1 MFKIALQ
8 LYVVS
13 FNLSTNEQCLVSLD
27 NEILTPLSVEI
38 GEDNAERIDDMLQK
52 IFETYIDMGFGWT
65 STKLIHA
72 DKNDNIITLTYTCR
86 IPPKTVLKNS
96 YYVSKNISTINNLAR
111 KCLYYA

>member
-13 FNLSTNEQCLVSLD
+13 FNLSTNEQCFVSLD
-27 NEILTPLSVEI
+27 NEILTPLYVEI
-38 GEDNAERIDDMLQK
+38 VEENTESINDMLQN
-52 IFETYIDMGFGWT
+52 IFETYIGLGFGWI

-72 DKNDNIITLTYTCR
+72 DKNDNKIILTYACG

-96 YYVSKNISTINNLAR
+96 YYVSKNNSTINNLAR
-111 KCLYYA
+111 KCLYYV